1 MRIIKLLSLVFP
13 GQGSQ
18 YIGMGK
24 DFSNNFPFANKVYQ
38 EVDEMLGFSLSK
50 LIFDGKIEDLTL
62 TQNAQPAIMAT
73 SIAIL
78 KTLEGEGFDIRKSS
92 FVAGHSLGEYTA
104 LCATGAISLG
114 DTANLLKMRGI
125 FMQESVPV
133 GLGAMAAILGLDL
146 NKVKSL
152 IKDISNDEICEIAN
166 DNEPNQVVLSGN
178 RSTIEKVCKNAK
190 SLGAK
195 RAILLPVSA
204 PFHCSLML
212 PAQKNMI
219 NLISEV
225 SLKKPTVPL
234 ISNIT
239 ASPTQNPEEIRE
251 NLIKQITGRVRWRES
266 ILYMHKFGVRK
277 TYEIGPGRVL
287 CNLIKRTVNEI
298 EQTNISKIEDLDK
311 LRN

>member
-1 MRIIKLLSLVFP
+1 LFSLVFP

-24 DFSNNFPFANKVYQ
+24 DFSNNFPVANSVYQ
-38 EVDEMLGFSLSK
+38 EVDEVLNFSLSK

-62 TQNAQPAIMAT
+62 TKNAQPAIMAT

-78 KTLEGEGFDIRKSS
+78 KTLESEGFKIKNTL

-104 LCATGAISLG
+104 LCAAGAMSLG

-133 GLGAMAAILGLDL
+133 GVGAMAAILGLDL
-146 NKVKSL
+146 NKVKTL
-152 IKDISNDEICEIAN
+152 INDISNDEICEIAN
-166 DNEPNQVVLSGN
+166 DNEPNQVVLSGY
-178 RSTIEKVCKNAK
+178 RSTIEKVCNNAK

-219 NLISEV
+219 DLISEV
-225 SLKKPTVPL
+225 SLKKPIVPV
-234 ISNIT
+234 ISNIS
-239 ASPTQNPEEIRE
+239 AIPTQNPEEIRE
-251 NLIKQITGRVRWRES
+251 NLIQQITGRVRWRES
-266 ILYMHKFGVRK
+266 ILYMSKFGVKK
-277 TYEIGPGRVL
+277 TYEIGPGKVL
-287 CNLIKRTVNEI
+287 CNLIRRIANEI
-298 EQTNISKIEDLDK
+298 EQTNISTIEDLDK

>member
-1 MRIIKLLSLVFP
+1 MFSLVFP

-24 DFSNNFPFANKVYQ
+24 DFSNNFPVANSIYQ
-38 EVDEMLGFSLSK
+38 EVDEVLNFSLSK

-62 TQNAQPAIMAT
+62 TKNAQPAIMAT

-78 KTLEGEGFDIRKSS
+78 KTLESEGFNIKNTL

-114 DTANLLKMRGI
+114 DTASLLKMRGI

-133 GLGAMAAILGLDL
+133 GVGAMAAILGLDL
-146 NKVKSL
+146 NKVKTL
-152 IKDISNDEICEIAN
+152 INDIGNDEICEIAN
-166 DNEPNQVVLSGN
+166 DNEPNQVVLSGY

-212 PAQKNMI
+212 PAQKNMTD
-219 NLISEV
+219 LISEV
-225 SLKKPTVPL
+225 SLKKPIVPV
-234 ISNIT
+234 ISNIS
-239 ASPTQNPEEIRE
+239 AIPTQNPEEIRE
-251 NLIKQITGRVRWRES
+251 NLIQQITGRVRWRES
-266 ILYMHKFGVRK
+266 ILYMNKFGVKK
-277 TYEIGPGRVL
+277 TYEIGPGKVL
-287 CNLIKRTVNEI
+287 CNLIRRIANEI
-298 EQTNISKIEDLDK
+298 EQTNISTIEDLDK

>member
-1 MRIIKLLSLVFP
+1 MLSLVFP

-24 DFSNNFPFANKVYQ
+24 DFSNNFPVANKVYQ
-38 EVDEMLGFSLSK
+38 EVDEVLGFSLSK
-50 LIFDGKIEDLTL
+50 LIFNGKIEDLTL

-73 SIAIL
+73 SVAIL
-78 KTLEGEGFDIRKSS
+78 KTLESEGFNIIKTQ

-133 GLGAMAAILGLDL
+133 GVGAMAAILGLDL
-146 NKVKSL
+146 NKVKLL
-152 IKDISNDEICEIAN
+152 INDIKSDEICEIAN

-204 PFHCSLML
+204 PFHCSLMV

-219 NLISEV
+219 DLISKV
-225 SLKKPTVPL
+225 NLKKPTVPI
-234 ISNIT
+234 ISNVS
-239 ASPTQNPEEIRE
+239 ANPTQNPEEIRE

-266 ILYMHKFGVRK
+266 ILNMHKFGVRK

-298 EQTNISKIEDLDK
+298 EQTNISTIEDLDK
-311 LRN
+311 CKELVNV

>member
-38 EVDEMLGFSLSK
+38 EVDEMLEFSLSK

-152 IKDISNDEICEIAN
+152 IKDINNDEICEIAN

-266 ILYMHKFGVRK
+266 ILCMQKFGVK
-277 TYEIGPGRVL
+277 KAYEIGPGRIL
-287 CNLIKRTVNEI
+287 CNLIKRTANEI
-298 EQTNISKIEDLDK
+298 EQANISKIEDLDK